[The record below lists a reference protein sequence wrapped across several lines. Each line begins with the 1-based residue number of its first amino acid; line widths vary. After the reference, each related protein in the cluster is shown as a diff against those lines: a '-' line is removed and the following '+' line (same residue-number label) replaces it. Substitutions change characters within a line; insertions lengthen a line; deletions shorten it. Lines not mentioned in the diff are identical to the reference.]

1 MNDKGKGTINVLWL
15 QKNGKKYKR
24 HNYTK
29 QSVVM
34 SFIGKKTSMLS
45 KTFSYAV

>member
-1 MNDKGKGTINVLWL
+1 MHDKGKGTINILWP
-15 QKNGKKYKR
+15 QKNGKKDKRQNYK
-24 HNYTK
+24 
-29 QSVVM
+29 QQPVVM